1 MYLMSPMRWGMT
13 GMARTRVLVVAS
25 VLALSVGSAQAQDE
39 DAATPPPP
47 APHLQIEK
55 PEIHLGSIARG
66 ALAEVS
72 FVLQN
77 TGDADLRILHV
88 KPG

>member
-25 VLALSVGSAQAQDE
+25 VLALSVGIAQAQNE
-39 DAATPPPP
+39 DAAPPPP

-55 PEIHLGSIARG
+55 SEIHLGSIPRG
-66 ALAEVS
+66 EVAEVL